1 MMTSYQ
7 KGLALVRALR
17 QQMLD
22 QTDYLLM
29 PDNPISDDTEKFNE
43 LKSFR
48 QALRD
53 ITSLLDD
60 DDKINEVLSGGWD
73 SSMTA
78 PDFESP
84 SYEKTYRFPDVPSWL
99 NLSIN
104 TNKRELLPEI
114 FAPKNNF
121 PVQEIE
127 DDVSD
132 EVLPEEQITPRD

>member
-48 QALRD
+48 
-53 ITSLLDD
+53 
-60 DDKINEVLSGGWD
+60 
-73 SSMTA
+73 
-78 PDFESP
+78 
-84 SYEKTYRFPDVPSWL
+84 
-99 NLSIN
+99 
-104 TNKRELLPEI
+104 
-114 FAPKNNF
+114 
-121 PVQEIE
+121 
-127 DDVSD
+127 
-132 EVLPEEQITPRD
+132 